1 MKVRCPRC
9 KALYQVAAS
18 RVPDKGAY
26 GRCVRCGTRFRVTA
40 KSNNPPVP
48 GSRLKPRP
56 PARTNPPKSPQN
68 HRKPG
73 GYRLDSQC
81 YAGPTPM
88 ESART
93 DSRFLPKVPVSMHRW
108 LRERFQRIL
117 PHLPYRMLAVDL
129 GTANT
134 LIYNNKKGILLNE
147 SSVVAMRADPKNGK
161 QVLAVGADAKKMMG
175 RTPEQITAIRP
186 MQDGVIADFEVAGA
200 MLSHFI
206 GKVRKGF
213 CPFGPKVLIAVP
225 SGITP
230 VEKRAVRESAKQAG
244 AREVFLIAEPMAAA
258 IGAGLPVHEPVC
270 NLVVDIGGGTTE
282 VAVIALG
289 GIVAAR
295 SLRVAGDKMDQAIV
309 RYVRKQYNFVIGETT
324 AEDIKMRIGN
334 ARPADP
340 NPEQMAVKGWE
351 FASGRPRVF
360 TINALEIK
368 SAISEQ
374 LEAIVESVKIVLDQ
388 ISQELSADVVDRGI
402 LLTGGMALL
411 QNLDRYL
418 ARQTGLPVTR
428 ADDPLST
435 VVMGTGIALDRME
448 RYQGVLIH

>member
-18 RVPDKGAY
+18 RVPEKGAY
-26 GRCVRCGTRFRVTA
+26 GRCVRCGTRFRVTTGA
-40 KSNNPPVP
+40 NKPPVS
-48 GSRLKPRP
+48 GSRLKPPRP
-56 PARTNPPKSPQN
+56 ASPDPPQPAQN
-68 HRKPG
+68 QARPRF
-73 GYRLDSQC
+73 YRLDSQR
-81 YAGPTPM
+81 YAAPPAA
-88 ESART
+88 ESAGA
-93 DSRFLPKVPVSMHRW
+93 DSRFLPPVKTAAIGWFRQH
-108 LRERFQRIL
+108 FQRIF
-117 PHLPYRMLAVDL
+117 PHPPYRLLAVDL

-134 LIYNNKKGILLNE
+134 LIYNNKKGIVLNE
-147 SSVVAMRADPKNGK
+147 SSVVALRADPKNGK

-175 RTPEQITAIRP
+175 RTPERITAIRP
-186 MQDGVIADFEVAGA
+186 MQNGVIADFEVAGA
-200 MLSHFI
+200 MLGHFI

-213 CPFGPKVLIAVP
+213 CFFGPKVLIAVP

-258 IGAGLPVHEPVC
+258 IGAEMPVHEPVC

-295 SLRVAGDKMDQAIV
+295 SLRVAGDKMDRAIA
-309 RYVRKQYNFVIGETT
+309 RYVRKKYNFVIGETT

-334 ARPADP
+334 ARPAEA
-340 NPEQMAVKGWE
+340 NPERMEVKGWE

-411 QNLDRYL
+411 KNLDQYL
-418 ARQTGLPVTR
+418 AREIGLPVTR

-435 VVMGTGIALDRME
+435 VVMGTGIALDRMD
-448 RYQGVLIH
+448 RYQSLLIP